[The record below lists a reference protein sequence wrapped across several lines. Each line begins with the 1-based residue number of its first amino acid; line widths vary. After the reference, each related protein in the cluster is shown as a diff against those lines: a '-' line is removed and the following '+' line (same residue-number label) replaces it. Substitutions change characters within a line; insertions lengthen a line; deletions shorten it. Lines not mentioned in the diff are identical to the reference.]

1 MDDDGNCLRVTQW
14 VPVVGSTSPF
24 SPGVWLCGCGLDQFH
39 PPSPLSLTTTVA
51 LICPSPLLR
60 CTVAALI
67 VEGCSVGVLEL
78 QRRLLLHLDV
88 FLAVAGV
95 VFLCGGIGGSGF
107 GSNTA
112 DRFCP
117 SVLPVCDKDKF
128 QRLGVSLRQSPPDFT
143 FACASNKSTLLLDLL
158 KLSYRHPAL
167 ILP

>member
-1 MDDDGNCLRVTQW
+1 LGVRAHFRLESGC
-14 VPVVGSTSPF
+14 VGA
-24 SPGVWLCGCGLDQFH
+24 GLDQSH

-67 VEGCSVGVLEL
+67 VEGCSVWVLEL
-78 QRRLLLHLDV
+78 RRRLPLYLDV

-128 QRLGVSLRQSPPDFT
+128 QRLGVSLRQSPPDLPLHAHRT
-143 FACASNKSTLLLDLL
+143 SRHCCLTSSNY